1 MATNSKVNIGVR
13 RFIRCSINAY
23 RNFEPGGTVQYAS
36 NKSRLT
42 VNGVAYQPGTALPLG
57 CLPDAKLVVLFNQGD
72 INTAS

>member
-1 MATNSKVNIGVR
+1 MATNTSLNVGVR
-13 RFIRCSINAY
+13 RFVYGAINDF

-72 INTAS
+72 INPAS